1 MFRFASAA
9 SFGKLN
15 QPRSSPISIIRFSKF
30 TSPVTY
36 PLLRMASTLPRI
48 PIFEAI
54 SAHDPCSTAVIHSK
68 SGRRFSY
75 GQLLKD
81 VAKEKENLLELL
93 GPNNCYGQRIAFMV
107 ENSYDYVVTLLSILG
122 AHSIALPLSS
132 NFPVS
137 EIQYILSQSQSTIFL
152 ASSKFKSKAQKVID
166 SYEDKKLRFVQIE
179 KKMEGSLNGKIVL
192 EDPLHTKG
200 GMILY
205 TSGTTNRPKG
215 VLLPQSVM
223 TAQSKCLITAWRQ
236 SSKDHLLH
244 ILPLCHIHGIVN
256 GILAPLFAGSKIE
269 FLFPFNPS
277 AVWERM
283 AAPYV
288 PNARTQEK
296 ISYIT
301 AVPTI
306 YNRLLTTYPELSAE
320 LQKAAKTGISLAN
333 LRLNIS
339 GSASLPASI
348 KKSWTE
354 LSGGNVLLERYG
366 MTEVGMALSCGLAME
381 DRVDGSVGW
390 PLPGVEVRL
399 VETETNKV
407 ILHGEEI
414 DKDGKERDGEI
425 QLRGPTIFKEYFNN
439 ELATRMEHVESE
451 DGCGRWF
458 KTGDIASRKMVD
470 TAGLGNQEWA
480 RGPMYFIRG
489 RKSTDI
495 IKSGGEKV
503 SALEVEG
510 ELLLLPQVSEAAVLA
525 VSSGAWGQKIAA
537 VVVLKPESERGFGE
551 WTVTVMRR
559 ALRDRLARHKIPRLL
574 KIVDHIPRNTMGKI
588 NKKELAT
595 AFFKDDI
602 SGDEAQK

>member
-1 MFRFASAA
+1 
-9 SFGKLN
+9 
-15 QPRSSPISIIRFSKF
+15 
-30 TSPVTY
+30 
-36 PLLRMASTLPRI
+36 
-48 PIFEAI
+48 
-54 SAHDPCSTAVIHSK
+54 
-68 SGRRFSY
+68 
-75 GQLLKD
+75 
-81 VAKEKENLLELL
+81 
-93 GPNNCYGQRIAFMV
+93 
-107 ENSYDYVVTLLSILG
+107 
-122 AHSIALPLSS
+122 
-132 NFPVS
+132 
-137 EIQYILSQSQSTIFL
+137 
-152 ASSKFKSKAQKVID
+152 
-166 SYEDKKLRFVQIE
+166 
-179 KKMEGSLNGKIVL
+179 
-192 EDPLHTKG
+192 
-200 GMILY
+200 
-205 TSGTTNRPKG
+205 
-215 VLLPQSVM
+215 M

-236 SSKDHLLH
+236 SSKDHLIH

-306 YNRLLTTYPELSAE
+306 YNRLLTTFPELSAE
-320 LQKAAKTGISLAN
+320 LQKAAKTGISPAN

-414 DKDGKERDGEI
+414 DIDGKERDGEI

-439 ELATRMEHVESE
+439 ELATRMEHIESE

-470 TAGLGNQEWA
+470 TAGLGNQEWV

-537 VVVLKPESERGFGE
+537 VVVLKPESERGSGE
-551 WTVTVMRR
+551 WTVTAMRR
-559 ALRDRLARHKIPRLL
+559 ALKDRLARHKIPRLL

-588 NKKELAT
+588 NKKELAS